1 LFQKYIGNS
10 TILNHGLNENAIIN
24 DAYANNSVVLENKK
38 FGKDL
43 LLINIPIAKIKMLSI
58 MPSLEEAPE

>member
-1 LFQKYIGNS
+1 MKPIKYNKIDGQ
-10 TILNHGLNENAIIN
+10 
-24 DAYANNSVVLENKK
+24 ENKK